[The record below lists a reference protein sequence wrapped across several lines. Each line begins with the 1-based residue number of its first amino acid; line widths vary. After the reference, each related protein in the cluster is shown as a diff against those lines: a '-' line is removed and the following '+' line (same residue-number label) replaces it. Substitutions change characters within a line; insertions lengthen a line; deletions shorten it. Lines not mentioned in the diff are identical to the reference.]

1 MTQIMQ
7 TFEGVDADQMY
18 REHILDHYKNPR
30 NKGIL
35 KNALHQHENNPLCG
49 DEVDIYMTFDGDK
62 IKEVSFVSQGCA
74 ISQASASILTESIK
88 NKNISTITT
97 MKQHDMKELLGIDVT
112 PMRVKCMMLPL
123 KAAKMI
129 IFRHLGRVTEGD
141 EHD

>member
-129 IFRHLGRVTEGD
+129 IFRHLGRVREGD